1 MTEKEQDRL
10 NEAEFSEYLRHVAP
24 SKAEVA
30 WAWGTAIGL
39 QKVDGLTTSEQ
50 LRDTARRN
58 IEGEIS
64 IDEAEK
70 IMRSYYITK
79 EKHDNGVDV
88 DEKEGDLASL
98 NIGRLLQE
106 PTFTF
111 SRAGLQAIH
120 KRIFNGVFKWAG
132 QLRDY
137 EISKKEWVLRGDS
150 VTYGFSFE
158 LEQAIDYDLQQEKEF
173 SYSGL
178 SITDTIEHLAKFI
191 AGLWQIH
198 PFGEGNTRTSAVF
211 LIKYL
216 HQIGFSAENDM
227 FEKYSWYFRN
237 ALVRANYRNVKKGI
251 EPDTSFLV
259 AFLRNL
265 LLGENNPL
273 HNRHMLVG
281 AKSNLFGKTE
291 QVESRDRTSTEQ
303 VDNPLLIGLN
313 DKIRALMGVIDG
325 GELSV
330 KEMMERLSLV
340 HRPTFLENYLDPA
353 LAGKFVTRLYPDSP
367 RHPRQRYLL
376 TVRGYAILQL
386 LK

>member
-1 MTEKEQDRL
+1 MTEEEQEKL

-24 SKAEVA
+24 SKAEAA

-64 IDEAEK
+64 IDEAEQ

-79 EKHDNGVDV
+79 EKYDNDVDV

-158 LEQAIDYDLQQEKEF
+158 LEQAIDYDIQQEKDF
-173 SYSGL
+173 SYNGL
-178 SITDTIEHLAKFI
+178 SIDDTIDHLAKFI

-216 HQIGFSAENDM
+216 RQIGFSAENDM

-251 EPDTSFLV
+251 EPDSSFLI

-273 HNRHMLVG
+273 HNRYMLVG
-281 AKSNLFGKTE
+281 SLSANNR
-291 QVESRDRTSTEQ
+291 QAQQTSTEQ
-303 VDNPLLIGLN
+303 VKEKLLDGVTSN
-313 DKIRALMGVIDG
+313 DIAIIKAIAGDQLT
-325 GELSV
+325 V
-330 KEMMERLSLV
+330 KEIMARMGFS
-340 HRPTFLENYLDPA
+340 HRPTFVTNYLTPS
-353 LAGKFVTRLYPDSP
+353 LADRVIIRLYPDSP

-376 TVRGYAILQL
+376 TVRGQAILQL

>member
-1 MTEKEQDRL
+1 MTEEEKDKL

-24 SKAEVA
+24 SKAEAA

-79 EKHDNGVDV
+79 EKHDNEVDV

-178 SITDTIEHLAKFI
+178 SIADTIEHLAKFI

-216 HQIGFSAENDM
+216 RQIGFSAENDM

-251 EPDTSFLV
+251 EPDSSFLV
-259 AFLRNL
+259 AFIRNL

-273 HNRHMLVG
+273 HNRYMLIGANLVGKTDQVHRLSTDQVEAHML
-281 AKSNLFGKTE
+281 ANISDEEKN
-291 QVESRDRTSTEQ
+291 
-303 VDNPLLIGLN
+303 I
-313 DKIRALMGVIDG
+313 IRAIGND
-325 GELSV
+325 ELSN
-330 KEMMERLSLV
+330 KEIMARLGLK
-340 HRPTFLENYLDPA
+340 HAPTYRDNYLNPA
-353 LAGKFVTRLYPDSP
+353 LADRVVARLYPDSP

-376 TVRGYAILQL
+376 TVRGQTILQL
-386 LK
+386 LTH

>member
-1 MTEKEQDRL
+1 MTEEELDKL

-24 SKAEVA
+24 SKAEAA

-64 IDEAEK
+64 IDEAEQ
-70 IMRSYYITK
+70 IMRSYYNTK
-79 EKHDNGVDV
+79 EKHDNEVDV

-158 LEQAIDYDLQQEKEF
+158 LEQAIDYDLQQEKDF
-173 SYSGL
+173 SYNGL
-178 SITDTIEHLAKFI
+178 SIDDTIDHLAKFI

-216 HQIGFSAENDM
+216 RQIGFPAENDM

-251 EPDTSFLV
+251 EPDSSFLV

-273 HNRHMLVG
+273 HNRYMLVG
-281 AKSNLFGKTE
+281 SLSANNR
-291 QVESRDRTSTEQ
+291 QVQQTSTEQ
-303 VDNPLLIGLN
+303 VKEKLLDGITSNDFAIIKAIGDDQLT
-313 DKIRALMGVIDG
+313 
-325 GELSV
+325 V
-330 KEMMERLSLV
+330 KEIMERMGFS
-340 HRPTFLENYLDPA
+340 HRPTFVTNYLTSS
-353 LAGKFVTRLYPDSP
+353 LADRVITRLYPDSP

-376 TVRGYAILQL
+376 TVRGQAILQL
-386 LK
+386 LNH